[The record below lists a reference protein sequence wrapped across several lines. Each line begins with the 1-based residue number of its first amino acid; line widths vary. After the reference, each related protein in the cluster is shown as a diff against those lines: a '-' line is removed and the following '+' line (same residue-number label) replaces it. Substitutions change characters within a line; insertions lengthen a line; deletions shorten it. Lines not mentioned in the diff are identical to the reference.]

1 MKYLKKITGRVT
13 GSSLFRSAGVYT
25 VANILNK
32 ALPFLM
38 IPVLTRYLTPAEYGT
53 VAMVTVL
60 VGFIGPF
67 TGLNISG
74 AVHRK
79 FYERGQIDF
88 PAYVANCLYIL
99 IVSTLLMTLLMTL
112 FSGQVSRVSQVPSD
126 WLWAVVFVSACQFL
140 ISIYLVIL
148 QGQVKPF
155 SYGSFQILQTGMNV
169 GVTLY
174 LVIVVGMGWEGS
186 ILGQVAAFGVFACI
200 AFVSLL
206 RNGWLR
212 FRVNPEYIRQAL
224 KFGIPLIPHTF
235 SAFLMTMTDRL
246 FITNLVGIADTGIYS
261 VGNQVGMIIG
271 LLAASFNT
279 AYVPWLYQRLTQNDD
294 VVKRKIVYLTYSYYG
309 CIFVGAVM
317 LALAAP
323 LFMRFFVGDSFRGAV
338 AYIVWFALAN
348 AFNGMYLMVT
358 NYIFFIEKTHLLAM
372 VSFATAA
379 FSIPLTYLL
388 IKQNGAIGGAQ
399 AATITFFIKFVA
411 TWWISSRVYPM
422 PWRLGLKPETV

>member
-1 MKYLKKITGRVT
+1 MKYFRKISDIVI

-25 VANILNK
+25 VANVLNK

-53 VAMVTVL
+53 LAMVTVL
-60 VGFIGPF
+60 IGFIGPF

-79 FYERGQIDF
+79 FYERDQIDF
-88 PAYVANCLYIL
+88 PAYVANSLFIL
-99 IVSTLLMTLLMTL
+99 IASTLLMALLMKL
-112 FSGQVSRVSQVPSD
+112 FGGQVSRVSQVPSG

-155 SYGSFQILQTGMNV
+155 SYGSFQILQTAMNV
-169 GVTLY
+169 GISLY
-174 LVIVVGMGWEGS
+174 LVVIVQMGWEGS
-186 ILGQVAAFGVFACI
+186 IWGQVLAFGTFACI
-200 AFVSLL
+200 AFVSLK

-212 FRVNPEYIRQAL
+212 FRIHQGYIRQAL

-235 SAFLMTMTDRL
+235 SAFLMTMTDRI

-261 VGNQVGMIIG
+261 VGNQVGMVIG

-279 AYVPWLYQRLTQNDD
+279 AYVPWLFQRLTQNDN
-294 VVKRKIVYLTYSYYG
+294 VVKRRIVYLTYFYYG
-309 CIFVGAVM
+309 CIFIGAVM
-317 LALAAP
+317 LALVAP
-323 LFMRFFVGDSFRGAV
+323 IFMRIFVGDSFRGAA

-358 NYIFFIEKTHLLAM
+358 NYIFFTEKTHLLAM

-399 AATITFFIKFVA
+399 AATITFFIKFIA

-422 PWRLGLKPETV
+422 PWGLGLKPETV